1 MEQIRCFVDLTTE
14 QVRLKRLENILDYKT
29 EIYRSA
35 GNERKAIAWWA
46 HEEGVDI
53 LGQIDI
59 LGSSMYGWVSRLLM
73 KNPQK
78 PILASE
84 VPEMENID
92 LFRKEVFLNWFVHH
106 RKKYP
111 KMIRCVIML
120 EFVREE
126 LLDICQLR
134 NIDNGSN

>member
-1 MEQIRCFVDLTTE
+1 MDTTSE
-14 QVRLKRLENILDYKT
+14 QVRLNRLKDILEY
-29 EIYRSA
+29 EIQIFRSA
-35 GNERKAIAWWA
+35 GSERKEIELWA
-46 HEEGVDI
+46 HNEGVDI

-59 LGSSMYGWVSRLLM
+59 LGSSMYRWVSRLS
-73 KNPQK
+73 KANPER
-78 PILASE
+78 PIEAFE
-84 VPEMENID
+84 VPQMENID
-92 LFRKEVFLNWFVHH
+92 PFRKEVFLNWFIHH

-134 NIDNGSN
+134 HAG